1 MSVINKNCKEMN
13 KKFASNHFYD
23 IRVPGTGRFARSGKT
38 MLLYFSLRDGN
49 EITFKTHDG
58 RRFKGKVL
66 TNAQGDEI
74 CFLFVDGIKYMIEA
88 AKGLECGRRITQET
102 LDNCIVD
109 KEWDEEHQCFVDT
122 KDCGMTLRD
131 FLDKKAVLVKI

>member
-1 MSVINKNCKEMN
+1 MN
-13 KKFASNHFYD
+13 IKFAPNHFYD
-23 IRVPGTGRFARSGKT
+23 IRVPGTGRFGRSGKT
-38 MLLYFSLRDGN
+38 MLLYFALRNGN

-58 RRFKGKVL
+58 RLFKGKVL
-66 TNAQGDEI
+66 TNGTTGDEI
-74 CFLFVDGIKYMIEA
+74 CFLFVDDIKYMVEA
-88 AKGLECGRRITQET
+88 AKGCSRGRRITQED